1 MKQELENEDF
11 VEASEST
18 KMHNITSKAGRLAME
33 LSLEKKKL
41 IPNRKD
47 WSLLGKIKQ
56 D

>member
-1 MKQELENEDF
+1 MKYLDWLM
-11 VEASEST
+11 VGWDDYL
-18 KMHNITSKAGRLAME
+18 IPI
-33 LSLEKKKL
+33 LEKKKL